1 MNGKEGSDVKMSLV
15 MAIANK
21 NGIVV
26 SGDWRL
32 TRHRIDNPS
41 ITMPSDHSQKAYITN
56 TNHVVAF
63 TGDARLDT
71 GEFLNDVILHTLK
84 ITSAQKMP
92 IQEEL
97 ESLLNVLTQKTG
109 NTTVYLIEC
118 GIKNGKNMILRADT
132 SHNKIQ
138 PNTLDDVGY
147 AASGEHKLYQ
157 SKLIKLGDKIHTFT
171 LQEMVEFLQETNYE
185 IAETD
190 TLVSPKCDIITITS
204 EGVQRLYTPERYG
217 WIIDP

>member
-1 MNGKEGSDVKMSLV
+1 MSLV
-15 MAIANK
+15 MAIANQ

-32 TRHRIDNPS
+32 IRHRTDNPF
-41 ITMPSDHSQKAYITN
+41 IAMPSDHSQKAYITN

-97 ESLLNVLTQKTG
+97 EFLLNMLVQKTK
-109 NTTVYLIEC
+109 NNTVYLIEC
-118 GIKNGKNMILRADT
+118 GIEYGKNVILRADT
-132 SHNKIQ
+132 GHNKIQ
-138 PNTLDDVGY
+138 PNTLDDIGRHWLC
-147 AASGEHKLYQ
+147 G
-157 SKLIKLGDKIHTFT
+157 
-171 LQEMVEFLQETNYE
+171 
-185 IAETD
+185 
-190 TLVSPKCDIITITS
+190 
-204 EGVQRLYTPERYG
+204 
-217 WIIDP
+217 